1 MLCHR
6 AQHHHRTAPP
16 QLLGAPHECEG
27 EWDPGSVLSL
37 PCPPT
42 TMRQGRFLGPAGM
55 GGPGH
60 CCQLVPAPL
69 VSPSGSSS
77 LLPHAESMPLLS
89 ASPAPYSCL
98 PHLGTETS
106 FLSIHGRA
114 ACCSIDSSAG
124 RRPGPCL
131 GGALPLGWGGQTHAC
146 ASTHPHTHTPTLT
159 RTYTHT
165 CPHTHS
171 HPHAHTHT
179 THGQCRCRKCPG
191 TSEG

>member
-27 EWDPGSVLSL
+27 ERDPGSVLSL

-55 GGPGH
+55 GGDGH

-69 VSPSGSSS
+69 VSPSGCGS
-77 LLPHAESMPLLS
+77 LLPHTESMPLLS
-89 ASPAPYSCL
+89 ASPAPHSCL
-98 PHLGTETS
+98 PHLRTETS

-114 ACCSIDSSAG
+114 PCCSIDSSAG

-131 GGALPLGWGGQTHAC
+131 GGALPLGWGGRLVRVRAHV
-146 ASTHPHTHTPTLT
+146 H
-159 RTYTHT
+159 THT
-165 CPHTHS
+165 CPHS
-171 HPHAHTHT
+171 HARTHTHAPP
-179 THGQCRCRKCPG
+179 THTHMLTHMTHWQCRCRKCPG